1 MQLRRGGFPEN
12 VVFVIRAYRRRPA
25 PPCEKI
31 AALLPSSATLLAWYF
46 VAIWGSGF
54 LATKVGLH
62 YAAPFTFLA
71 LRYAFGLICLA
82 PVLLWMRPAW
92 PRSPREIFHILV
104 AGLLMHA
111 VQLGGSHYAQYL
123 GLSAGVTALTM
134 AAQPLLTA
142 TIAWRWMGERLSRRQ
157 WTGVLVG
164 LAGVALVIWHKIDV
178 HVLTAGGLAAV
189 ATGLTGVTA
198 GTLYQRA
205 FCRHVNL
212 WSGAFLQFAISF
224 AVLAPLALRFEGA
237 RIDWSWQ
244 LAASIAFLVIF
255 ASIFAV
261 NALHTLMRRGQA
273 TRVTSLMYL
282 TPIIAVVLEF
292 LMFGERPSAL
302 TMAGVAVTCFGVAL
316 VSAPRRS
323 NAVLRK
329 A

>member
-1 MQLRRGGFPEN
+1 MS
-12 VVFVIRAYRRRPA
+12 ARPPA
-25 PPCEKI
+25 HRWVDG
-31 AALLPSSATLLAWYF
+31 LLAWYF

-54 LATKVGLH
+54 LATKIGLH
-62 YAAPFTFLA
+62 YAAPFTFLT
-71 LRYAFGLICLA
+71 LRYAFGLICLV

-142 TIAWRWMGERLSRRQ
+142 AIAWRWMGERLTRGQ
-157 WTGVLVG
+157 WAGVLVG

-189 ATGLTGVTA
+189 AVGLTGVTA

-205 FCRHVNL
+205 FCRRVNL
-212 WSGAFLQFAISF
+212 WSGAFLQFAISL
-224 AVLAPLALRFEGA
+224 AVLAPLALTFEGA

-244 LAASIAFLVIF
+244 LVASVAFLVIF
-255 ASIFAV
+255 ASILAV

-302 TMAGVAVTCFGVAL
+302 TLAGIAITCLGVAL
-316 VSAPRRS
+316 VSTHRA
-323 NAVLRK
+323 
-329 A
+329 